1 MLPSPASFCPPLTP
15 NIGPFHHR
23 CKRHAAIVSTVH
35 SGSLNSPL
43 RRNKKGILA
52 LEGSL
57 ILLPS
62 SHLSPEPGCCQE
74 RPLSPHP
81 ISVWAPKSPTLPVM
95 GRTLHPPRSR
105 RDRRFSPRL
114 KSYQNVYPTCQFSS
128 WRNVYSWLLF
138 LSCFCGEG
146 VTPCSLLTVFSRSV
160 IGPPGCSRFLPGPS
174 HHPDSP

>member
-81 ISVWAPKSPTLPVM
+81 ISGWAPKSPPLPVM
-95 GRTLHPPRSR
+95 GWTLHPPQSR

-114 KSYQNVYPTCQFSS
+114 RATRTCTPLANSPHGEMFIPGSFS
-128 WRNVYSWLLF
+128 
-138 LSCFCGEG
+138 
-146 VTPCSLLTVFSRSV
+146 
-160 IGPPGCSRFLPGPS
+160 
-174 HHPDSP
+174 